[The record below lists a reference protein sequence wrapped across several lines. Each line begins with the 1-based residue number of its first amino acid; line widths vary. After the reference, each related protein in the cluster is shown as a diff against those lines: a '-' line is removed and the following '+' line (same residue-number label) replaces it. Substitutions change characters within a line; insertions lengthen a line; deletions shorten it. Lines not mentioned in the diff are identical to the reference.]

1 MTLRSWWEVKVQ
13 ALTAVCVCYEQD
25 DEYYLMLGTY
35 SGDIKLIDVQ
45 HWEVS
50 ILLLGIEG
58 FFFRSMFYTVAD
70 DLFIAWILLGV
81 SRCGVH
87 TQTNSRIVVYVCGVG
102 GIYMCVQSYLH
113 MCSCIWGVRVHACV
127 RTCVCPCA
135 CVSACVCVCV

>member
-50 ILLLGIEG
+50 ILLRMLHTRVGIEVC
-58 FFFRSMFYTVAD
+58 FFLPMFYTVAID
-70 DLFIAWILLGV
+70 
-81 SRCGVH
+81 S
-87 TQTNSRIVVYVCGVG
+87 
-102 GIYMCVQSYLH
+102 GI
-113 MCSCIWGVRVHACV
+113 G
-127 RTCVCPCA
+127 
-135 CVSACVCVCV
+135 VCVWGGWD